1 MQNKKVN
8 FSNKETELK
17 MENFTRTF
25 RETNLVLQAQA
36 RIADQKSNFE
46 AREKKKECI
55 FFSYHHNKRI
65 LSFINCIVIKRC
77 KMYSQST
84 KKIPEQVSSY
94 CSGAFSIILN
104 DI

>member
-25 RETNLVLQAQA
+25 GETNLVLQAQA

-46 AREKKKECI
+46 AREKKKSA
-55 FFSYHHNKRI
+55 FFSVTITIR
-65 LSFINCIVIKRC
+65 
-77 KMYSQST
+77 
-84 KKIPEQVSSY
+84 EY
-94 CSGAFSIILN
+94 CHSLIASL
-104 DI
+104 

>member
-36 RIADQKSNFE
+36 RIADQKANFE
-46 AREKKKECI
+46 AREKKKSA
-55 FFSYHHNKRI
+55 FFSVTIIR
-65 LSFINCIVIKRC
+65 R
-77 KMYSQST
+77 
-84 KKIPEQVSSY
+84 EY
-94 CSGAFSIILN
+94 CHSLIASL
-104 DI
+104 